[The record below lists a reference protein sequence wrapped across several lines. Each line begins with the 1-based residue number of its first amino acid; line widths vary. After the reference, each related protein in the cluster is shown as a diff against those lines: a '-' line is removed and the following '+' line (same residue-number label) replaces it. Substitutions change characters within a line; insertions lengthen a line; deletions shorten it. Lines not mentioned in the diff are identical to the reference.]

1 MPFCSITIFLELL
14 SHIEG
19 KYMGEE
25 KNQSLTY
32 PSLENQTEELKK
44 RYLIYLLELSDLR
57 KMTMEKRVF
66 LTYF

>member
-19 KYMGEE
+19 KDMGEE

-44 RYLIYLLELSDLR
+44 RYLIYLLEFSDLR